1 MSSELAF
8 VMPDDSC
15 LDELAY
21 GVRYDPVRD
30 PRTRRNARSITGEL
44 ISVRDSVCHV
54 FESLGEMRTAIIL
67 DVSHDVA
74 GFRTQPERMHLDDG
88 GTYTPDVQIWWRD
101 GRVTYRE
108 VKPDEKLIEKPDL
121 DGRVDP
127 IRRACAERSAD
138 FEIVTDRWYSDPV
151 RLRNANLLRHAFRRS
166 RADDLA
172 AVADLLSRRG
182 ALPLSEVPRESG
194 LGPAGHYAALAL
206 AAARRCHVDLGMAI
220 GFDTMLRLA

>member
-1 MSSELAF
+1 
-8 VMPDDSC
+8 MPDDAC
-15 LDELAY
+15 LDELAF
-21 GVRYDPVRD
+21 GIRYDPVRD

-44 ISVRDSVCHV
+44 VSIRDSVCHV

-67 DVSHDVA
+67 DVDFDVVA
-74 GFRTQPERMHLDDG
+74 YRTQPERMRLDDG
-88 GTYTPDVQIWWRD
+88 GTYTPDVQIRWRD

-108 VKPDEKLIEKPDL
+108 VKPDGKLAEKPDL

-127 IRRACAERSAD
+127 IRRACAERGAD
-138 FEIVTDRWYSDPV
+138 FEIVTDRWYGDPV

-166 RADDLA
+166 RVDDV
-172 AVADLLSRRG
+172 AVVVDLLGRRG
-182 ALPLSEVPRESG
+182 TLPLSEISRESG

-206 AAARRCHVDLGMAI
+206 AAARRCRVDLDIAI